1 MSELYNL
8 ITALCP
14 EGVEYKPLEEVGT
27 FIRGNGLQ
35 KSDFTD
41 RGVGCIHYGQVYTYY
56 GLFAYQ
62 TKSFVSIELA
72 KKLRKAHNGDL
83 VIATTSENID
93 DVCKAVAWLGEE
105 DIAISGD
112 SYVVRHNL
120 DPKYVAYFFSSAYFQ
135 KQKRPFVTGTK
146 VMRVSDVGM
155 SKIEIPVPP
164 IEVQRK
170 IVEILDNFSELT
182 AELTAELTSRQK
194 QYQYYRDNILNFS
207 GITTPPHRENDVIK
221 RLKLSSLV
229 SITTGKLNANA
240 MAENGKY
247 PFFTCDSEVY
257 RINEYAFDEEA
268 ILVSGNGSQ
277 VGHIHY
283 YKGKFNAYQRT
294 YVLYGINDNVN
305 TQYLLFYL
313 KAFLKEHIIKLAK
326 KGSVPYITLPMLAD
340 FSIPIPSIKEQN
352 RIVGILRHFDFY
364 NNDLSLGLPAEIK
377 ARQQQYEYYRD
388 KLLTFKR
395 KTVA

>member
-8 ITALCP
+8 ITSLCP
-14 EGVEYKPLEEVGT
+14 EGVEYKPLGEVGT

-112 SYVVRHNL
+112 SYVFRHNL

-207 GITTPPHRENDVIK
+207 GITTPPIEK
-221 RLKLSSLV
+221 
-229 SITTGKLNANA
+229 
-240 MAENGKY
+240 M
-247 PFFTCDSEVY
+247 
-257 RINEYAFDEEA
+257 
-268 ILVSGNGSQ
+268 
-277 VGHIHY
+277 
-283 YKGKFNAYQRT
+283 
-294 YVLYGINDNVN
+294 
-305 TQYLLFYL
+305 
-313 KAFLKEHIIKLAK
+313 
-326 KGSVPYITLPMLAD
+326 M
-340 FSIPIPSIKEQN
+340 
-352 RIVGILRHFDFY
+352 
-364 NNDLSLGLPAEIK
+364 
-377 ARQQQYEYYRD
+377 
-388 KLLTFKR
+388 
-395 KTVA
+395 